1 VKRLGVR
8 MRVLVIGAGVL
19 GSLYAGR
26 LAAAGNEVA
35 LLARGSRLAE
45 LQEEP
50 LRLVN
55 DADGT
60 CSLARLAVIPR
71 LEQTDAYDMGLVM
84 VRADQVQDLLP
95 ELSVGVGVKFFI
107 FMHNRAA
114 GSTVLAQAV
123 GSDRFL
129 LGFPG
134 ASGYRE
140 RNTVRYRVIAEQ
152 PTTLGEPDGSFSQRL
167 RTVAKL
173 FREAG
178 FEVALSRRMDDWLKT
193 HALFV
198 TAIAGAIYLAEGSTA
213 ALARQRDGVR
223 ALVRGV
229 RQGFSALSSTG
240 VVIEPRKLALLFA
253 LPAVIPESYWRRYL
267 ARPTAELI
275 FAAHA
280 RAAPDE
286 MWALV
291 KELREIVAPV
301 PGLHTELDALWASV
315 ATAARQKHCRRSEG

>member
-1 VKRLGVR
+1 VV
-8 MRVLVIGAGVL
+8 
-19 GSLYAGR
+19 
-26 LAAAGNEVA
+26 
-35 LLARGSRLAE
+35 
-45 LQEEP
+45 
-50 LRLVN
+50 
-55 DADGT
+55 
-60 CSLARLAVIPR
+60 PR

-95 ELSVGVGVKFFI
+95 ELSASAGVKFFV

-123 GSDRFL
+123 GPGRFL

-167 RTVAKL
+167 CNVAKL

-178 FEVALSRRMDDWLKT
+178 FEVALSRRMDDWLTT
-193 HALFV
+193 HAVFV
-198 TAIAGAIYLAEGSTA
+198 TAIAGAIYLAGGSA
-213 ALARQRDGVR
+213 AELARQRDGVR

-229 RQGFSALSSTG
+229 RQGFSALSAAS

-267 ARPTAELI
+267 AHPAAELI
-275 FAAHA
+275 FAEHA

-291 KELREIVAPV
+291 KELRGIVAPA
-301 PGLHTELDALWASV
+301 PRLHTELEALWASV
-315 ATAARQKHCRRSEG
+315 ATAARQQHCNRPEG